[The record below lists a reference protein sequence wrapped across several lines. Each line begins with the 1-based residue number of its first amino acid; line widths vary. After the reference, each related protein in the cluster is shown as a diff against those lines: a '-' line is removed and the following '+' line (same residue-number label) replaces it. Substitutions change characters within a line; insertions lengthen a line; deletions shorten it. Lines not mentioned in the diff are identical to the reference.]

1 MARGAA
7 FAVVAVFDAPSA
19 FATFFVA
26 TFFITVVV
34 VTAVVVTVVVVFAG
48 PGFCAGEG
56 SEAVIRVAA
65 KYLYVAS
72 PIGYRTHL
80 GNDHRPTKTHRM

>member
-7 FAVVAVFDAPSA
+7 FAVVAVFDAPSV
-19 FATFFVA
+19 FATFF
-26 TFFITVVV
+26 V

-80 GNDHRPTKTHRM
+80 W